1 MAVIDDALT
10 AHRNGDIARAE
21 MLYRAVLKA
30 DRRHF
35 DALHM
40 LGVLCAQR
48 GNFAEAEQHLR
59 AALAIDQAVPP
70 CLHNYGRVL
79 SGIGRH
85 DEAIAAFDKA
95 LALAPNYVPVYL
107 DRGNAQMADWPPA
120 GRAREL

>member
-10 AHRNGDIARAE
+10 AHRNGDIAKAE

-30 DRRHF
+30 DGRHF

-48 GNFAEAEQHLR
+48 GNFAEAEQNLR
-59 AALAIDQAVPP
+59 AALAVDQAVPP

-79 SGIGRH
+79 SAIGRH
-85 DEAIAAFDKA
+85 DESESFCGIE
-95 LALAPNYVPVYL
+95 PL
-107 DRGNAQMADWPPA
+107 DRAASHNSVTFRCN
-120 GRAREL
+120 RAA